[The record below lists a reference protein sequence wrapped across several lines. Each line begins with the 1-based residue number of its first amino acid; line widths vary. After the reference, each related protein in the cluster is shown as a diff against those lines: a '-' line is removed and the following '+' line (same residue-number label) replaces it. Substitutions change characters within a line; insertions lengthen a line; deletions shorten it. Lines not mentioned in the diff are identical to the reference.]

1 MQASLVVQIVLG
13 HAAAGFA
20 DLLGHHLPQ
29 AHGGAAARAVTPT
42 ASRTASGRAAISARS
57 IAAVEARGKTSG
69 MESIFEFGFREFAR
83 LRAQG
88 GVAADMLLEGS
99 RRAMRVAQLKEI
111 ERLEQ
116 SLATLATVG
125 STSPYV
131 GLFGTVWGIMTAF
144 SSLGNVQQATLAMVA
159 PGIAEAL
166 IATAMGL
173 FAAIPA
179 VVFYNR
185 YADQVSRLEL
195 RYDGFMEEL
204 STILQRYAGR
214 SSRQRRPGDPL
225 SPARGSDVAAFH
237 KGKRRLMGEIN
248 VVPYIDVMLVL
259 LIIFMITAP
268 LLTQGIKVDLPKA
281 AAEPIVTQ
289 PNEPPLVLSIDAQGR
304 LYLNVGATPSSPS
317 TTRPRWCVPRRRCAR
332 SPERAV
338 LVNGDQAVSYGRV
351 VQAMVLL
358 QQAGARKLG
367 FETDAAG
374 EEALNSRHERSA
386 AAISVNCRSC
396 WRC

>member
-1 MQASLVVQIVLG
+1 
-13 HAAAGFA
+13 
-20 DLLGHHLPQ
+20 
-29 AHGGAAARAVTPT
+29 
-42 ASRTASGRAAISARS
+42 
-57 IAAVEARGKTSG
+57 

-131 GLFGTVWGIMTAF
+131 GLFGTVWGIMSAF

-179 VVFYNR
+179 VVAYNR

-214 SSRQRRPGDPL
+214 S
-225 SPARGSDVAAFH
+225 PAGASGPVAA
-237 KGKRRLMGEIN
+237 GGAL
-248 VVPYIDVMLVL
+248 
-259 LIIFMITAP
+259 
-268 LLTQGIKVDLPKA
+268 A
-281 AAEPIVTQ
+281 AAPAA
-289 PNEPPLVLSIDAQGR
+289 PP
-304 LYLNVGATPSSPS
+304 
-317 TTRPRWCVPRRRCAR
+317 R
-332 SPERAV
+332 SP
-338 LVNGDQAVSYGRV
+338 GR
-351 VQAMVLL
+351 
-358 QQAGARKLG
+358 GG
-367 FETDAAG
+367 
-374 EEALNSRHERSA
+374 
-386 AAISVNCRSC
+386 
-396 WRC
+396 